1 MSRES
6 IMSENLTEN
15 LLVQENKYI
24 INQVESVIKHVLSEE
39 IIIPKLEEV
48 RSYLTYYPDIIELV
62 KFACNETRKRFELPT
77 QLSLEVYHDPEIDDE
92 YLTLYV
98 RQEKYD
104 DDIMD
109 IITDIRSIY
118 GNELCDKSGDFH
130 ITTDFNYPR

>member
-1 MSRES
+1 MFKEF

-24 INQVESVIKHVLSEE
+24 